1 MLHSLIT
8 ASDIV
13 TVEVND
19 LVADFNRVAV
29 DDIVIVSVMVLILF
43 LSGFANESDI
53 VMDWLII
60 LDIPFI
66 LVTVELMVTVEVRD
80 RV

>member
-43 LSGFANESDI
+43 LNGSDSESETVI
-53 VMDWLII
+53 VWVRALTAP
-60 LDIPFI
+60 LTLATASPT
-66 LVTVELMVTVEVRD
+66 VTV
-80 RV
+80 